1 MRITIYTRND
11 CVQCH
16 ATKRAMENRGFDFEM
31 INVDRV
37 PEAAEALRAQGFR
50 QLPVVIAGDLSW
62 SGFRPDMINRL
73 HPATRGQC
81 MSQLVYF
88 SSSSENTQR
97 FIERLGLPA
106 VRIPLNE
113 RERIQVDEPYIL
125 IVPSYGGG
133 GTAGAV
139 PRQVIRFL
147 NDEHNRALLR
157 GVIASGNR
165 NFGEAYGRAGD
176 VIARKCGVP
185 WLYRFELMGTQ
196 SDIENVRKGVTEFW
210 QRQPQNA

>member
-1 MRITIYTRND
+1 MHEPARLLFQQLRKYAAFYRTF
-11 CVQCH
+11 
-16 ATKRAMENRGFDFEM
+16 RAARG
-31 INVDRV
+31 
-37 PEAAEALRAQGFR
+37 
-50 QLPVVIAGDLSW
+50 
-62 SGFRPDMINRL
+62 
-73 HPATRGQC
+73 
-81 MSQLVYF
+81 
-88 SSSSENTQR
+88 
-97 FIERLGLPA
+97 A
-106 VRIPLNE
+106 VPLNE

-133 GTAGAV
+133 GTTGAV

>member
-1 MRITIYTRND
+1 M
-11 CVQCH
+11 
-16 ATKRAMENRGFDFEM
+16 
-31 INVDRV
+31 
-37 PEAAEALRAQGFR
+37 
-50 QLPVVIAGDLSW
+50 
-62 SGFRPDMINRL
+62 
-73 HPATRGQC
+73 
-81 MSQLVYF
+81 
-88 SSSSENTQR
+88 
-97 FIERLGLPA
+97 
-106 VRIPLNE
+106 RIPLNE

-139 PRQVIRFL
+139 PRPVIRFL

-176 VIARKCGVP
+176 VIAQKCGVP
-185 WLYRFELMGTQ
+185 WLYSFELMGTQ

>member
-1 MRITIYTRND
+1 M
-11 CVQCH
+11 
-16 ATKRAMENRGFDFEM
+16 
-31 INVDRV
+31 
-37 PEAAEALRAQGFR
+37 
-50 QLPVVIAGDLSW
+50 
-62 SGFRPDMINRL
+62 
-73 HPATRGQC
+73 
-81 MSQLVYF
+81 
-88 SSSSENTQR
+88 
-97 FIERLGLPA
+97 
-106 VRIPLNE
+106 RIPLNE

-176 VIARKCGVP
+176 VIARKCSVP

-196 SDIENVRKGVTEFW
+196 SDIENVRKGVTQFW